1 VSGARRPDAG
11 RYDNS
16 PLCGQPELPRSDRE
30 RRQRWQ
36 QLLAEK
42 NRLITELRK
51 EIVRLRIELSA
62 RTKERTS

>member
-1 VSGARRPDAG
+1 MSGSRRPDAG

-16 PLCGQPELPRSDRE
+16 PLRGQPELPRTDGE

-42 NRLITELRK
+42 NRLITELRE
-51 EIVRLRIELSA
+51 EIVRLRIELAA
-62 RTKERTS
+62 RRGGAA